1 MLNLNWV
8 LTCPLKYPRLASVCT
23 HRVLGL
29 EIRPDCFLCSW
40 TNLELP
46 GFSIHT
52 SVVREFGLFIV
63 HPLDLYHFLWY
74 VRFLLECIL
83 VHNTNLIGFV
93 QLHKKAGLQ
102 GSDFFFLLLV
112 LFIPSLAGFW
122 LLCLWSE
129 LVKATHH
136 WASAHSKAIDS
147 IYTERIWGQCGSS
160 VPLTMSLSYTHC

>member
-1 MLNLNWV
+1 M
-8 LTCPLKYPRLASVCT
+8 
-23 HRVLGL
+23 
-29 EIRPDCFLCSW
+29 
-40 TNLELP
+40 ELP

-102 GSDFFFLLLV
+102 GSDFFFSSACALYS
-112 LFIPSLAGFW
+112 ITGWILAAMP
-122 LLCLWSE
+122 
-129 LVKATHH
+129 VK
-136 WASAHSKAIDS
+136 
-147 IYTERIWGQCGSS
+147 
-160 VPLTMSLSYTHC
+160 

>member
-1 MLNLNWV
+1 MHARMHNFKYV
-8 LTCPLKYPRLASVCT
+8 EPQLKYPRLASVCT

-29 EIRPDCFLCSW
+29 EIRPDYFLCSW

-46 GFSIHT
+46 GFSKHT

-102 GSDFFFLLLV
+102 GSSFLFFCLCS
-112 LFIPSLAGFW
+112 LF
-122 LLCLWSE
+122 
-129 LVKATHH
+129 HH
-136 WASAHSKAIDS
+136 WLDPGCYACEVNLSKRLI
-147 IYTERIWGQCGSS
+147 IEHLPTVKQLIPYTQREFEGNVGL
-160 VPLTMSLSYTHC
+160 VYL